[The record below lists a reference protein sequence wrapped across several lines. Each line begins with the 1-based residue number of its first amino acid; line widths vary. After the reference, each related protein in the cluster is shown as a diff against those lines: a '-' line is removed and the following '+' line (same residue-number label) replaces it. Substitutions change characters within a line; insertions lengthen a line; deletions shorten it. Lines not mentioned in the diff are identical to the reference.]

1 MKIGIQHYSILSGA
15 IKRHLNLYTKEELQ
29 KALRD
34 FQANKRLN
42 DYRIALIWS
51 IFHKVRDNDQ
61 TINDMIHNSDYKD
74 THIETALKKIFKEYG
89 YVYP

>member
-15 IKRHLNLYTKEELQ
+15 IKRHLNLYTKGELQ
-29 KALRD
+29 LAVRK

-61 TINDMIHNSDYKD
+61 TINDMIHNSDYND
-74 THIETALKKIFKEYG
+74 AHIQTALKKIFKEYG